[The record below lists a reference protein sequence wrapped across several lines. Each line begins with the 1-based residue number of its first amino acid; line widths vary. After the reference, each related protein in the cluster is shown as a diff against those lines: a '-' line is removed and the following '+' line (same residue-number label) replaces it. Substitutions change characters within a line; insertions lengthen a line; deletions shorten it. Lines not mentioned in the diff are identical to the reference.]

1 MEREKKLTPK
11 QEQFVREYL
20 IDLNAT
26 QAAIRAGFSE
36 RNASRIATQLLGK
49 SHVGAAIAAAMKKRA
64 DENKLDAD
72 RVLKELMRLAFF
84 DIGKAFND
92 DGTIKLLHEMDEGTR
107 RAIVGL
113 EVLAI
118 DADGAQIGT
127 LRKVKFADKKGA
139 LDTLAKHL
147 GLLVERVKVS
157 GDAENPIRLMVMEVQ
172 GRILKPVPQRSIM
185 PTTIDRDNDFQNRN
199 QWSKI

>member
-1 MEREKKLTPK
+1 MEHEKKLTPK
-11 QEQFVREYL
+11 QEQFVSEYL

-26 QAAIRAGFSE
+26 QAAVRAGFSE

-72 RVLKELMRLAFF
+72 SVLKELMRLAFF

-92 DGTIKLLHEMDEGTR
+92 DGTMKPLHEMDEGTR

-113 EVLAI
+113 EVVAI
-118 DADGAQIGT
+118 EQDGAFAGT
-127 LRKVKFADKKGA
+127 LKKVKFADKKGA

-157 GDAENPIRLMVMEVQ
+157 GDQQNPIRLMIEAVQ
-172 GRILKPVPQRSIM
+172 GNILRPNHGRSI
-185 PTTIDRDNDFQNRN
+185 TSEIANNDSNN
-199 QWSKI
+199 